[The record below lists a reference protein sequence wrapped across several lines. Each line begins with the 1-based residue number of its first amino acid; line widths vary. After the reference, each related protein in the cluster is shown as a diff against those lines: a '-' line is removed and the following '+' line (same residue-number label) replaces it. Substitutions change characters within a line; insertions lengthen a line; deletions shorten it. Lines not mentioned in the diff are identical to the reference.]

1 MAFIPIS
8 DDPSDRRSFPFVNYA
23 LILANIAVF
32 VYELVKGPAFTDCLT
47 RAYALLP
54 DDIVHD
60 TMHATGCSISEPAPV
75 YITLFTAMFLHAGLL
90 HVGGNMIYLWAFG
103 DNVEDR
109 LGHFWYL
116 IFYLMCGLVASA
128 AQIAFSEYAGQG
140 NVLNLGASGA
150 IAGVL
155 GAYLVF
161 FPGSKVRTIV
171 FVGIF
176 ITLARLSAFIV
187 IGFFILLQLL
197 DAYIEIMNIGNGQVS
212 SGGGVAFFAHI
223 GGFFFGLIIALLVR
237 LAGGGRMPARSSYPY
252 WPTPP
257 ALRGR

>member
-8 DDPSDRRSFPFVNYA
+8 DDPGDRRSFPFVNYA

-32 VYELVKGPAFTDCLT
+32 VYELVKGTDFTNCLT
-47 RAYALLP
+47 RAYALVP
-54 DDIVHD
+54 DDIVHG
-60 TMHATGCSISEPAPV
+60 TMHATGCSIAEPSPV
-75 YITLFTAMFLHAGLL
+75 YITLLSAMFLHAGLL
-90 HVGGNMIYLWAFG
+90 HIGGNMVYLWAFG

-116 IFYLMCGLVASA
+116 IFYLICGLAASA
-128 AQIAFSEYAGQG
+128 AQITFSEIAGQG
-140 NVLNLGASGA
+140 NELNLGASGA

-155 GAYLVF
+155 AAYLVF
-161 FPGSKVRTIV
+161 FPGSKVRTII

-176 ITLARLSAFIV
+176 VTLARLSAFIV

-197 DAYIEIMNIGNGQVS
+197 DAFTEIMNITNGQVS

-223 GGFFFGLIIALLVR
+223 GGFLFGLIIALIVK
-237 LAGGGRMPARSSYPY
+237 LAGGGRKPAASYPS
-252 WPTPP
+252 WPMHP
-257 ALRGR
+257 ALRSR